1 MLVGDIIIRISM
13 IITFISKSDEGYRSI
28 YLPPG
33 YTPVKNGQEPNQFMN
48 LL

>member
-13 IITFISKSDEGYRSI
+13 IITFISKSDEGYGSI

-33 YTPVKNGQEPNQFMN
+33 ILRSKMVGADQFAN